1 MTRQDILRMA
11 IHSELAPY
19 DAFRGPAYGERNM
32 PFIIGPAVGA
42 ASAAIGVAAAAGTA
56 ASIGAAAVATVGAIS
71 AIATVAGLAMS
82 VIGMA
87 TGNKSLMKIGM
98 YVGLAGGIGSLA
110 TMGANAGL
118 NATSATYQAATT
130 AAKAAQTASGATSG
144 LEGITN
150 AVGKGGA
157 FEAGAATPQAALQG
171 AQQTATGAVANT
183 AGNVLADTSSKALT
197 EPTALGGNANTLTG
211 STSSL
216 GQSTPVSLTQG
227 GGDLNL
233 AGNISNKI
241 TPSMPGS
248 AAISNMTA
256 DASAT
261 SSGATTASGFFDKAT
276 LMTIGGTGLAG
287 IYKGYAQQQQN
298 DITQQQNAYNQ
309 GLTNFQVNNLN
320 HPMAYGYTAPPVTA
334 QQQQAGQINNA
345 QRAKQTAGVLTA

>member
-19 DAFRGPAYGERNM
+19 DAFSGSAYGERNM
-32 PFIIGPAVGA
+32 PFIIGPAIGA

-56 ASIGAAAVATVGAIS
+56 ASIGAAVVATVGAIS
-71 AIATVAGLAMS
+71 AVATVAGLAMS

-87 TGNKSLMKIGM
+87 TGDKSLMKIGM
-98 YVGLAGGIGSLA
+98 YVGLAGGIGSLG
-110 TMGANAGL
+110 TMGANAAL
-118 NATSATYQAATT
+118 NATSASYQAATS
-130 AAKAAQTASGATSG
+130 AATAAQTASGATSG

-150 AVGKGGA
+150 AGSA

-248 AAISNMTA
+248 TAISNMTA
-256 DASAT
+256 DASTA

-309 GLTNFQVNNLN
+309 GVTNFQVNNLN
-320 HPMAYGYTAPPVTA
+320 HPAAYGYTAPPVTA